1 MVSGSCRPVLAL
13 ERLLSHHGGRDT
25 ARTVA
30 RLRHHGVEKIRPGLG
45 GQVSRRSIALSSP
58 QMQAKMTPAEV
69 TKMLRANEFT
79 QKISSFSP
87 VKSFDTNTLDSNTP
101 SEDSHAEA
109 FVNHNE
115 GMLFGIFDGHGGA
128 SCGQVVA
135 KRLFDYI
142 SAALLPPQELT
153 DHLNALTSEDKTDP
167 NRHLVK
173 RFNDKF
179 ELVEDLNELYR
190 QSYIKYVKELK
201 KKQSELD
208 ATENF
213 HNVEQILIDSFDRL
227 DLDMS
232 TEATEAPKLPR
243 HYIPT
248 EADYKAFKP
257 VTVAMSGCVAAAA
270 YISGHHL
277 TVAGT
282 GDVTAVVGYLSDT
295 DTWMAKKLTNEHNS
309 DNNKEVKRILSEHP
323 EPEHHHIIKGDRLLS
338 ILAPLRAFGD
348 FKFKWSVETVN
359 QVLGAILGEH
369 ACPPN
374 YKTPPYLT
382 ATPEV
387 MYHRLTPR
395 DKFLV
400 IGSDG
405 LWDQMTPMQV
415 VRLVGEHINGK
426 SVLRPLENLPARAK
440 LEDIEKILKTRQ
452 NAMRSKPKDTNAATH
467 LLRNALGGTA
477 YGVDHLRLS
486 QSLSLPKDMVR
497 MFRDDITIQVVFFNE
512 EYLRK
517 F

>member
-1 MVSGSCRPVLAL
+1 
-13 ERLLSHHGGRDT
+13 
-25 ARTVA
+25 
-30 RLRHHGVEKIRPGLG
+30 
-45 GQVSRRSIALSSP
+45 
-58 QMQAKMTPAEV
+58 MQAKMTPAEV
-69 TKMLRANEFT
+69 TKMLSANEFSH
-79 QKISSFSP
+79 KISSKGP
-87 VKSFDTNTLDSNTP
+87 VKSFDTNTLDSNSP
-101 SEDSHAEA
+101 SEDSHAVG
-109 FVNHNE
+109 FINHNE

-142 SAALLPPQELT
+142 SAALLTPQQLAN
-153 DHLNALTSEDKTDP
+153 HLNALMSEDKT
-167 NRHLVK
+167 NHNSQLVK

-179 ELVEDLNELYR
+179 ELIEELKEIYS
-190 QSYIKYVKELK
+190 QSYKKYVEELK
-201 KKQSELD
+201 EKQSEL
-208 ATENF
+208 ATSQDF
-213 HNVEQILIDSFDRL
+213 KQILIHSFNRL
-227 DLDMS
+227 DKDMS
-232 TEATEAPKLPR
+232 DEATEANYNK
-243 HYIPT
+243 YNNT
-248 EADYKAFKP
+248 TFKP
-257 VTVAMSGCVAAAA
+257 VKVASSGCVAAAA
-270 YISGHHL
+270 YINGPHL
-277 TVAGT
+277 TVAGA

-348 FKFKWSVETVN
+348 FKFKWKGETVN
-359 QVLGAILGEH
+359 EVFGGILGEQ
-369 ACPPN
+369 AVPPH

-382 ATPEV
+382 ATPDV

-405 LWDQMTPMQV
+405 LWEKMTPLQV

-426 SVLRPLENLPARAK
+426 SVLRPLENLPADSK
-440 LEDIEKILKTRQ
+440 LGDIRKILKTRL
-452 NAMRSKPKDTNAATH
+452 NTMKSKPKDTNAATH
-467 LLRNALGGTA
+467 LLRNALGGTT
-477 YGVDHLRLS
+477 YGLDHLKLS

-497 MFRDDITIQVVFFNE
+497 MHRDDITIQVVFFDE